1 MRENIS
7 EDLRDHLAELKTMA
21 RLGQSAPVIS
31 GFYLAWWGFI
41 LTLAALISVQFINQD
56 RAELVAYTWP
66 ALVTIAW
73 IVSRLLRRRMSASS
87 NDAASTMTNRVTS
100 AVWVFTGLVSTAIIL
115 LEAAGMIDLAGRGYF
130 LIFQLCALSFVVT
143 AMVSYEP
150 LLLMSGVGWAVLGF
164 ASLFL
169 SNSPELIFMATA
181 VATSACLAL
190 PGLII
195 AMRK

>member
-7 EDLRDHLAELKTMA
+7 EDLRDHLEELKSMA
-21 RLGQSAPVIS
+21 RLGQSTPVIS
-31 GFYLAWWGFI
+31 GFYLAWWGLV
-41 LTLAALISVQFINQD
+41 LTLAALVSAQLINQGRD
-56 RAELVAYTWP
+56 EFVAYVWP
-66 ALVTIAW
+66 ALVTVGW
-73 IVSRLLRRRMSASS
+73 IVSRLLRRRMSANS
-87 NDAASTMTNRVTS
+87 NAAASTMTNRVTR

-115 LEAAGMIDLAGRGYF
+115 LEATGMVDLAGRGYF

-150 LLLMSGVGWAVLGF
+150 LLLMSGVGWALLGF
-164 ASLFL
+164 ASLL
-169 SNSPELIFMATA
+169 LGNSPSLIFMATA